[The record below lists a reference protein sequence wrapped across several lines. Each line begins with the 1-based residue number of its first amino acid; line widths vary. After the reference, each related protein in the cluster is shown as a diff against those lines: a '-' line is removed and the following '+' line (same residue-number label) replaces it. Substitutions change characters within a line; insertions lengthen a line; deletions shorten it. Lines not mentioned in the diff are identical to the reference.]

1 MLNEVKCSTQ
11 IPDVVGLE
19 KETLT
24 VGRHFYL
31 NCEGTWDREFDFSKA
46 FVVLDESTKNTIK
59 VFKIEARNANT
70 FDVDLV
76 LYVAGD
82 IRTTQFKISDGQK
95 EIDLGAQTFKV
106 KSVLPQQTEKPPEPY
121 GYALSQLTWPWQYSA
136 AVLVVFLLILA
147 SILLT
152 IAYKMKWRGRM
163 DRLKNYDSPL
173 AADSQFYK
181 EIRKAEKNE
190 FPISELE
197 RICKVYILRSY
208 RAPVFE
214 LSLRQTISFIK
225 KTHPRLKMERR
236 QIYLLLKDID
246 VLKKQSDFEKRKKFV
261 EQCYRLIDQ
270 TEDLKQRGQL

>member
-95 EIDLGAQTFKV
+95 EIDLGAQNFKV

-121 GYALSQLTWPWQYSA
+121 GYVLSQLTWPWQYSA
-136 AVLVVFLLILA
+136 AILVVFLFILA

-163 DRLKNYDSPL
+163 DRLKNHDSPL

-197 RICKVYILRSY
+197 RICKVYILRTY
-208 RAPVFE
+208 RAPIFE

-225 KTHPRLKMERR
+225 RTHPRLKMERR

-246 VLKKQSDFEKRKKFV
+246 V
-261 EQCYRLIDQ
+261 
-270 TEDLKQRGQL
+270 

>member
-1 MLNEVKCSTQ
+1 MLNEVKCSIQ
-11 IPDVVGLE
+11 IPEVVGLE

-31 NCEGTWDREFDFSKA
+31 NCEGTWDRDFDFSKA

-59 VFKIEARNANT
+59 VFKIEARNTNT

-82 IRTTQFKISDGQK
+82 IQTTQFKMTDGEK
-95 EIDLGAQTFKV
+95 TIDLGAQNFKV
-106 KSVLPQQTEKPPEPY
+106 KSVLPEQKEKPPEPY
-121 GYALSQLTWPWQYSA
+121 GYALSQLSWPWQYSA
-136 AVLVVFLLILA
+136 AVLVVFLFVLA
-147 SILLT
+147 SVLLT
-152 IAYKMKWRGRM
+152 IAYKVKWRGRI
-163 DRLKNYDSPL
+163 DRLKNHDSPL
-173 AADSQFYK
+173 SADSQFYK

-197 RICKVYILRSY
+197 RISKTYILRSY
-208 RAPVFE
+208 RVPVFE

-225 KTHPRLKMERR
+225 KIHPRLKAERR
-236 QIYLLLKDID
+236 QIYLLLIDID

-261 EQCYRLIDQ
+261 DQCYRLIDQ
-270 TEDLKQRGQL
+270 TEDLRQRGLL